1 MNFNCRECFS
11 FHFWLIHDLQL
22 LTPHAFLVFSVTLTS
37 TSNFSEAIVNIQKKI
52 EGRRV
57 LKLCEKKARNVG

>member
-37 TSNFSEAIVNIQKKI
+37 ISTTPDVELFRGDSKYSKEDRGA
-52 EGRRV
+52 EST
-57 LKLCEKKARNVG
+57 KAV